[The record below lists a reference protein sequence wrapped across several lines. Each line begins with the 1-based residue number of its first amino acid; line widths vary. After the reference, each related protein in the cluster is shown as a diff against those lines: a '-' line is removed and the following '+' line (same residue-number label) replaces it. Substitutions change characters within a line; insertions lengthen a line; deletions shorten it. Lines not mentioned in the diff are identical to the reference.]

1 MISNF
6 DTDNYVELD
15 RDTKE
20 PLKDADG
27 NLIQAYDKIILFYV
41 AAFFMP
47 IVITNLTVAVMSDT
61 YNRVMAT
68 VNLTCGKDKNNL
80 ILNYENFAFWMR
92 FPKWCCECF

>member
-1 MISNF
+1 L
-6 DTDNYVELD
+6 LD
-15 RDTKE
+15 E
-20 PLKDADG
+20 NGENVP
-27 NLIQAYDKIILFYV
+27 AYDKIVLFYI

-80 ILNYENFAFWMR
+80 ILNYENFAFWRR
-92 FPKWCCECF
+92 FPYI